1 MKQMKQREQMKEMAV
16 ELAAAFIW
24 LVIAFVFVSGVAALA
39 DIVNNLLTK

>member
-1 MKQMKQREQMKEMAV
+1 MNKQRMKEMVV
-16 ELAAAFIW
+16 ELTAAFVW